1 MTNDWECFVLIR
13 GMGSFTKRKRLNWD
27 TSILS
32 DKFKLF
38 HIIALFFLLMPL
50 ISSPSQS
57 QDLQSLLDRIE
68 RLERDIRSLN
78 IQLARENSSV
88 ELSNDESAQ
97 EGSGKVPL
105 SPSAIARFDT
115 RMTSLEEDSRLVTGA
130 MEEVDHRIRLI
141 ENNVDR
147 LISDID
153 FRLSELEKV
162 QNNLASMSS
171 QTEANQ
177 QMAIAP
183 ATLPVTPDLGQ
194 GATGILGKISNEDL
208 EKVMPAQT
216 DEPNV
221 VQSGDLGEEG
231 QVKVQSEKSSS
242 NSSQDNINSS
252 GDIDSEQT
260 TTLSPKEKY
269 TQAFGLLRQAKYD
282 EAATALQAFITQHPD
297 EQLALNARYWLG
309 ETYYVRSE
317 FVKAAEVF
325 FQGYKNAP
333 TGPKAPDTLLKL
345 GMALGSLDKKV
356 EACAAFTKLSS
367 EFPDASSS
375 IRATLE
381 RERLRNAC

>member
-1 MTNDWECFVLIR
+1 
-13 GMGSFTKRKRLNWD
+13 
-27 TSILS
+27 
-32 DKFKLF
+32 
-38 HIIALFFLLMPL
+38 
-50 ISSPSQS
+50 
-57 QDLQSLLDRIE
+57 
-68 RLERDIRSLN
+68 
-78 IQLARENSSV
+78 
-88 ELSNDESAQ
+88 
-97 EGSGKVPL
+97 
-105 SPSAIARFDT
+105 
-115 RMTSLEEDSRLVTGA
+115 
-130 MEEVDHRIRLI
+130 EEVDHRIRLI

-297 EQLALNARYWLG
+297 EQLALN
-309 ETYYVRSE
+309 
-317 FVKAAEVF
+317 
-325 FQGYKNAP
+325 
-333 TGPKAPDTLLKL
+333 
-345 GMALGSLDKKV
+345 
-356 EACAAFTKLSS
+356 
-367 EFPDASSS
+367 
-375 IRATLE
+375 
-381 RERLRNAC
+381 